1 MTRFLLLALLLLGQ
15 PALAEVYTYIDEE
28 GNRVFTDQPK
38 PGNAKR
44 LEIAPAP
51 NTMNAPKDIQP
62 PPLYPK
68 PIPREQGYQVL
79 RILVPEP
86 DATIRD
92 GEGNLIV
99 SAMSEPGLRDN
110 HSYRLLLD
118 GQPVGDPGR
127 SPVFPLKNLDRGTHQ
142 LAVEIIDEQGRV
154 VGVNYA
160 GNDLEDYNYA
170 IAREQVLEVL
180 DRMTAGESVLSLGI
194 NAEALR
200 SCEFDPAAPP
210 RYDAKTKLPE
220 GFDPEAAGWKKIE

>member
-15 PALAEVYTYIDEE
+15 PVLAEVYTYIDDE

-51 NTMNAPKDIQP
+51 NEMSAPTDIQP
-62 PPLYPK
+62 PPLYAK
-68 PIPREQGYQVL
+68 PIPREQGYLVL

-86 DATIRD
+86 DTTVRD

-99 SAMSEPGLRDN
+99 SAMSEPGLRAN

-118 GQPVGDPGR
+118 GKPVGEPGR

-142 LAVEIIDEQGRV
+142 LAVEIVDEQGRMV
-154 VGVNYA
+154 ERTPSQPVHIVRMSLSQKRQARPCEKDDYGVRPECPLK
-160 GNDLEDYNYA
+160 DKPEEEDDDIA
-170 IAREQVLEVL
+170 I
-180 DRMTAGESVLSLGI
+180 
-194 NAEALR
+194 
-200 SCEFDPAAPP
+200 
-210 RYDAKTKLPE
+210 LP
-220 GFDPEAAGWKKIE
+220 FI

>member
-15 PALAEVYTYIDEE
+15 PALAEVYTYIDDE

-44 LEIAPAP
+44 LEMAPS
-51 NTMNAPKDIQP
+51 NEMNAPRDIQP

-99 SAMSEPGLRDN
+99 SAMSEPGLRAN

-118 GQPVGDPGR
+118 GNPVGEPGR
-127 SPVFPLKNLDRGTHQ
+127 SPVFPLENLDRGTHQ
-142 LAVEIIDEQGRV
+142 LAVEIIDAQGRMV
-154 VGVNYA
+154 ERTPSQPVHIVRMSLSQKRQARPCEKDDYGVRPECPLK
-160 GNDLEDYNYA
+160 DKPEEEDDDIA
-170 IAREQVLEVL
+170 I
-180 DRMTAGESVLSLGI
+180 
-194 NAEALR
+194 
-200 SCEFDPAAPP
+200 
-210 RYDAKTKLPE
+210 LP
-220 GFDPEAAGWKKIE
+220 FI